1 MPKSA
6 RGAKVGVG
14 RVAKATVD
22 TSYQGTQYNR
32 AAGTG
37 KTADKMAAEIT
48 KLAPNAIKANP
59 EAIAQIQAVS
69 GNPNATVTIYRAT
82 VGDTI
87 NNGDWVF
94 LEKSLAE
101 RWTKTPMGTPKPGVK
116 VLQMTVKAKD
126 VDWTGKNL
134 EFGYFPNK

>member
-1 MPKSA
+1 MPKGA
-6 RGAKVGVG
+6 RGTRVSVG
-14 RVAKATVD
+14 RKAKATAD
-22 TSYQGTQYNR
+22 TSYQGKQFNR
-32 AAGTG
+32 ATGTG
-37 KTADKMAAEIT
+37 KTADKMAAEIS
-48 KLAPNAIKANP
+48 KLAPNAIKANQ

-69 GNPNATVTIYRAT
+69 GNPNATITIYRAT

-101 RWTKTPMGTPKPGVK
+101 RWTKTAMGTPKPGVK
-116 VLQMTVKAKD
+116 VLQMKVKAKD

-134 EFGYFPNK
+134 EFGYFPSK

>member
-1 MPKSA
+1 MPKA
-6 RGAKVGVG
+6 GRGVKTGVG
-14 RVAKATVD
+14 RAVKATAD
-22 TSYQGTQYNR
+22 TSYQGKQFNR
-32 AAGTG
+32 ASGTG

-48 KLAPNAIKANP
+48 KLSPNTIKANQ
-59 EAIAQIQAVS
+59 EAIAQIQAVN

-101 RWTKTPMGTPKPGVK
+101 KWTKTAFGTPKPGVK
-116 VLQMTVKAKD
+116 VLQMKVKAKD